1 MKKAAIFGIIAAFI
15 VIALLIFLP
24 VVVKLGGEPVESASV
39 SDGTNEITDTNGET
53 ASETV
58 SGITT
63 DPDTTVRI
71 TDTTGPDETVTE
83 DTTGSADDTTEPDN
97 TAAPETTTEEEITTA
112 PETTTEEEITTA
124 PETTTEAETT
134 TVAVEPLDPEKK
146 YVAFTFDDGPDAKR
160 SKLIT
165 DKMLEYGGKCT
176 FFVIGNL
183 IKGDR
188 EKGMQYAY
196 ENGMEIGLH
205 CWSHDYYYTKNPEKY
220 EEEVYQG
227 AEAIKKSIGVWPT
240 LMRPPG
246 GNITEEQYKSCEFPV
261 IIWSIDTEDWKH
273 KKNTDENPKSENIQT
288 IVRNALYGG
297 KEATEANFKVKNG
310 DIILMHEIYE
320 NSYDAFCIIIE
331 ELHNRGFEFVT
342 VSELLQNPA
351 PGCKYYSAT
360 YKKG

>member
-1 MKKAAIFGIIAAFI
+1 
-15 VIALLIFLP
+15 
-24 VVVKLGGEPVESASV
+24 
-39 SDGTNEITDTNGET
+39 
-53 ASETV
+53 
-58 SGITT
+58 
-63 DPDTTVRI
+63 
-71 TDTTGPDETVTE
+71 
-83 DTTGSADDTTEPDN
+83 
-97 TAAPETTTEEEITTA
+97 
-112 PETTTEEEITTA
+112 
-124 PETTTEAETT
+124 
-134 TVAVEPLDPEKK
+134 
-146 YVAFTFDDGPDAKR
+146 
-160 SKLIT
+160 
-165 DKMLEYGGKCT
+165 
-176 FFVIGNL
+176 
-183 IKGDR
+183 
-188 EKGMQYAY
+188 
-196 ENGMEIGLH
+196 IGLH